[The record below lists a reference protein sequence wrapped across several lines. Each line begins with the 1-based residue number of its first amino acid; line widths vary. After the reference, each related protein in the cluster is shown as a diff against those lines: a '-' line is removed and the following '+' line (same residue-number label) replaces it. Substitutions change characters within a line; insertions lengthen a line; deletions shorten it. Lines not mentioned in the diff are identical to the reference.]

1 MSSLR
6 PHFLAGDNTDKS
18 MPGLLHI
25 KANGGGLGGR
35 GICHLLCQ
43 LVPQR
48 RVMSLPDVH
57 FNFTGV

>member
-1 MSSLR
+1 M
-6 PHFLAGDNTDKS
+6 ACDNTEKS
-18 MPGLLHI
+18 MLGLLHI
-25 KANGGGLGGR
+25 KADGGSVGGGGGSGGR

-57 FNFTGV
+57 FIFISM